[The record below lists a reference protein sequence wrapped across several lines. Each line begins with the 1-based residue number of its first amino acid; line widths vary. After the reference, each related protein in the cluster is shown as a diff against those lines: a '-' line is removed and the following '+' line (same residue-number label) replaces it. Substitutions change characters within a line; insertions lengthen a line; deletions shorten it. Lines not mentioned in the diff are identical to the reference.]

1 MPHQPFSVEI
11 YSFVDD
17 RELCE
22 YFIKNLDNDFTY
34 KIILVSKNKT
44 GISEVSNSETVIPNK
59 NYKLNSID
67 DTDSYDDSFTDIP
80 KNTVFNSVDL
90 NTQKGIYEKQL
101 IINELKNITLNKSKH
116 SVLVVPPGIWFS
128 FTSSKKKSV
137 LVNLINNI
145 HSDKEILKS
154 KKIKNYYIK

>member
-1 MPHQPFSVEI
+1 MVENNEFLEI
-11 YSFVDD
+11 YSFIDD
-17 RELCE
+17 RELCD

-67 DTDSYDDSFTDIP
+67 DTESYDDSFTDIP
-80 KNTVFNSVDL
+80 KNAVFNSVDL

-101 IINELKNITLNKSKH
+101 IINELKNIIYDKLKIN
-116 SVLVVPPGIWFS
+116 VPLG
-128 FTSSKKKSV
+128 V
-137 LVNLINNI
+137 YNINI
-145 HSDKEILKS
+145 
-154 KKIKNYYIK
+154 Y